1 MIVKRPPVLPRVRD
15 LSAGRPGGASRI
27 APTLSCGG
35 SLPSCT
41 HQPGQPL
48 GEVPIQRRMLREGAE
63 IDRAGIEVDDQV
75 QVQIGTEHAV
85 RPAPR
90 DEFAR
95 MVAARDQEAPV
106 ERHQRLVALRAAQ
119 KLGDHPAD
127 PALAGL
133 RKASADG
140 IAVARQAENWG
151 LSLELR
157 LCV

>member
-1 MIVKRPPVLPRVRD
+1 M
-15 LSAGRPGGASRI
+15 
-27 APTLSCGG
+27 
-35 SLPSCT
+35 PSCT
-41 HQPGQPL
+41 HQPREPL
-48 GEVPIQRRMLREGAE
+48 GEVPIQRRMLREGTE

-90 DEFAR
+90 DQLAR

-106 ERHQRLVALRAAQ
+106 ERRHQRLVALRAAQ

-140 IAVARQAENWG
+140 IAVARARQAENWG

-157 LCV
+157 FCV